1 MLDSTRDAWWIC
13 GLSDVDRASHL
24 YPLFSQTTPRLSFAI
39 HGLEIVPLETCNAEG
54 RALSLLKLWVLMQKG
69 ELFIIQ
75 LWKKLEKTTALPFGW
90 KMHCMIQP
98 PCLEQFGSGGSDTEE
113 KKNECWAAP
122 QVSLKPFLQQQVLSL
137 QDKCKCLTFIEPAK
151 LLKKTLFE
159 CSSTLGRREGEG
171 SPNGGRMTAFHP
183 KSRSLSF
190 SELLAIL
197 IHTSHLALRP
207 PVIIIHYIP
216 SMTFSSA
223 EFHTA
228 SVACYCFFY
237 EC

>member
-1 MLDSTRDAWWIC
+1 M
-13 GLSDVDRASHL
+13 DRASHL
-24 YPLFSQTTPRLSFAI
+24 YPLLSQTTPRLSFAI
-39 HGLEIVPLETCNAEG
+39 HGLEIAPLEICNAEG

-69 ELFIIQ
+69 GLFIIQ
-75 LWKKLEKTTALPFGW
+75 LWKKLEKTTALPFRW

-98 PCLEQFGSGGSDTEE
+98 PCLEQFGSGGNDTEE
-113 KKNECWAAP
+113 KKNGCWAAP
-122 QVSLKPFLQQQVLSL
+122 HVTQTLLVAASSESSGQMQMS
-137 QDKCKCLTFIEPAK
+137 DIYWACKVV
-151 LLKKTLFE
+151 KKTLFE
-159 CSSTLGRREGEG
+159 CSSTLGRREGKG

-183 KSRSLSF
+183 ESRSFSF
-190 SELLAIL
+190 PELLAIL

-207 PVIIIHYIP
+207 PVIIIHCIP

-223 EFHTA
+223 EFHMA